1 MIFLISIFGIGNRTF
16 IIDVLEY
23 TKMKMEV
30 IMKRKIVGLISI
42 LVVIVLATL
51 ALIRI
56 KEEET
61 GLKKVTV
68 AEVTH
73 SVFYAPQYVAHGLG
87 FFEEEGLDVELV
99 LTSGADN
106 VMAAVLSG
114 DAQIG
119 FSGSEAT
126 IYVYNGGEKDYVMTF
141 AGLTQKD
148 GSFLVSRE
156 KYDNFK
162 LEDLKG
168 KNVLG
173 GRVGGMP
180 EMTFEWALRKN
191 GIDPKKDLYI
201 DTSVAFPAMEGAF
214 IGGNGDFV
222 TFFEPN
228 ATSVE
233 KNGYGYVVA
242 YVGDLGGIV
251 PYTAYNARKSYIE
264 NNPDVIEKFTRAV
277 NKGLQYVD
285 SHSAREIA
293 EVVVKYFPDTSLSD
307 METIINRYKEGEA
320 WKKNITIN
328 EEEWNHIQEIIEA
341 SGELQDKVDYKVL
354 IYDKYFKDYE

>member
-1 MIFLISIFGIGNRTF
+1 
-16 IIDVLEY
+16 
-23 TKMKMEV
+23 MK
-30 IMKRKIVGLISI
+30 KNLVGLISI
-42 LVVIVLATL
+42 FLVVLFATL
-51 ALIRI
+51 AIIRI
-56 KEEET
+56 KEEENN
-61 GLKKVTV
+61 GLKKITV
-68 AEVTH
+68 AEVAH

-87 FFEEEGLDVELV
+87 YFEEEGLDVSIV

-114 DAQIG
+114 DADIG

-156 KYDNFK
+156 KYDNFT
-162 LEDLKG
+162 LNDLKG
-168 KNVLG
+168 KRVIG
-173 GRVGGMP
+173 GRVAGMP
-180 EMTFEWALRKN
+180 EMTFEWALREN
-191 GIDPKKDLYI
+191 GIDPKNDLEI
-201 DTSVAFPAMEGAF
+201 DTSVAFPAMEGSF

-222 TFFEPN
+222 TLFEPN

-242 YVGDLGGIV
+242 YVGDLGGLV

-264 NNPDVIEKFTRAV
+264 NNPEVIKNFTKAV
-277 NKGLQYVD
+277 NKGLEYVN
-285 SHSAREIA
+285 SHSAKEIA
-293 EVVVKYFPDTSLSD
+293 EIVVKYFPDTSLSD
-307 METIINRYKEGEA
+307 METIINRYKTGEA
-320 WKKNITIN
+320 WKKNVTIN

-341 SGELQDKVDYKVL
+341 SGELQNKVNYNVL